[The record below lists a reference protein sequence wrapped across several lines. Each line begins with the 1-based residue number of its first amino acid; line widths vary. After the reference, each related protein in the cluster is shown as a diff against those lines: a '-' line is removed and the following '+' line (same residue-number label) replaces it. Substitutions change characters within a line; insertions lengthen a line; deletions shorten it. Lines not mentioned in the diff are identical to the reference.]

1 MKEKNKTHPTEI
13 ATIIFESSEKR
24 IVVTHLYKKASW
36 GSVLTVKYSGRLMIK
51 TLSKL
56 NI

>member
-13 ATIIFESSEKR
+13 ATMIFENSEKR
-24 IVVTHLYKKASW
+24 IVVTHLYKGASW
-36 GSVLTVKYSGRLMIK
+36 GPVLTSKYSGKLMIK